1 VQAARAAGI
10 LPLGTIGSVADFADL
25 DGYARIVKRSA
36 DFGFVGSACI
46 HPSLVPILNAGF
58 SPSAKEV
65 TDAERIV
72 TLDRQ
77 AAAEGR
83 GSFAIDGKMID
94 IPIVQRAEAL
104 LERANAIAARTLRAP
119 APT

>member
-1 VQAARAAGI
+1 
-10 LPLGTIGSVADFADL
+10 
-25 DGYARIVKRSA
+25 VKRSA

-46 HPSLVPILNAGF
+46 HPALVPILNAGF

-77 AAAEGR
+77 AAAAGR

-94 IPIVQRAEAL
+94 IPVVQRAEAL
-104 LERANAIAARTLRAP
+104 LERANAIAARTRRAP